1 MGGKILSFP
10 IIHIIGLPG
19 AGKTTLTKKLSMKYN
34 LPVFRIGEYRSKFPL
49 SPIGEA
55 NAWVAL
61 FQDLSRRKWRN
72 CILETTGLN
81 RRESFL
87 RAALPFAQMVTIK
100 LEAPTKVLYKRI
112 GEKSKREQGGEW
124 SFSVEYPD
132 KYEFV
137 KKLYK
142 EFKRLP
148 AEIRIDTAKLRTNEV
163 CQAVINELNTQM
175 ILYSKF
181 NRSLHQNNND

>member
-1 MGGKILSFP
+1 LGGKKLSFP
-10 IIHIIGLPG
+10 IIHIMGLPG
-19 AGKTTLTKKLSMKYN
+19 AGKTTLAKKLSKQYN

-61 FQDLSRRKWRN
+61 FQDLSRRRWRN

-87 RAALPFAQMVTIK
+87 KTALPFAQMVTIK
-100 LEAPTKVLYKRI
+100 LEASKRVLYKRI
-112 GEKSKREQGGEW
+112 GKKSKGEQGGGW

-142 EFKRLP
+142 EFERIP
-148 AEIRIDTAKLRTNEV
+148 AEIRIDTTKLRANKVYETT
-163 CQAVINELNTQM
+163 IKELNARM
-175 ILYSKF
+175 ILYSKL
-181 NRSLHQNNND
+181 NG

>member
-1 MGGKILSFP
+1 MRQGNWGGKKLSFP
-10 IIHIIGLPG
+10 IIHIIGLPS
-19 AGKTTLTKKLSMKYN
+19 AGKTTLAKKLSKKYN

-61 FQDLSRRKWRN
+61 FQGLSRRKWRN

-87 RAALPFAQMVTIK
+87 RTALPFAQMVTIK
-100 LEAPTKVLYKRI
+100 LEAPQKVLYKRI
-112 GEKSKREQGGEW
+112 GEKSKGEQGDGW
-124 SFSVEYPD
+124 SFNVEYTD

-148 AEIRIDTAKLRTNEV
+148 AEIRIDTTKLSTNKV
-163 CQAVINELNTQM
+163 YQAAIKELNTRM
-175 ILYSKF
+175 ILYSRF
-181 NRSLHQNNND
+181 NG

>member
-1 MGGKILSFP
+1 LDGRKLSFP

-19 AGKTTLTKKLSMKYN
+19 AGKTTLAKKLSKKYN
-34 LPVFRIGEYRSKFPL
+34 LPVFKIGEYRSKFPP

-61 FQDLSRRKWRN
+61 FRDLSRRKWRN

-87 RAALPFAQMVTIK
+87 KTALPFAQMVTIK
-100 LEAPTKVLYKRI
+100 LEASKKVLYKRI
-112 GEKSKREQGGEW
+112 GRKSKEAQGGGW
-124 SFSVEYPD
+124 SFSIEYPD

-137 KKLYK
+137 KKLFK
-142 EFKRLP
+142 EFKRSP
-148 AEIRIDTAKLRTNEV
+148 AEIRIDTTKLGIQKV
-163 CQAVINELNTQM
+163 CQAAIKELNTQM
-175 ILYSKF
+175 IVYSKF
-181 NRSLHQNNND
+181 IG

>member
-1 MGGKILSFP
+1 MGGRKLSFP

-19 AGKTTLTKKLSMKYN
+19 AGKTTLAKKLSSRLNIKV
-34 LPVFRIGEYRSKFPL
+34 LRIGAYRSKYPP

-55 NAWVAL
+55 DAWVAL
-61 FQDLSRRKWRN
+61 YRDLSKKKWRN

-87 RAALPFAQMVTIK
+87 KTALPFAQLVTIK
-100 LEAPTKVLYKRI
+100 LEAPKEVLYKRI
-112 GEKSKREQGGEW
+112 ARKNKEEQGGEW

-132 KYEFV
+132 KVEFV

-148 AEIRIDTAKLRTNEV
+148 AEIRIDTSKLGIRKV
-163 CQAVINELNTQM
+163 CQAAIKELNTRM

-181 NRSLHQNNND
+181 NG

>member
-1 MGGKILSFP
+1 VGQGKLGGKNLSFP
-10 IIHIIGLPG
+10 ILHIIGLPG
-19 AGKTTLTKKLSMKYN
+19 AGKTTLAEKLSKKYN
-34 LPVFRIGEYRSKFPL
+34 LPIFKIGEYRSKFPL
-49 SPIGEA
+49 SPIGET

-87 RAALPFAQMVTIK
+87 RTTLPFAQMVTIK
-100 LEAPTKVLYKRI
+100 LEAPKRVLYKRI
-112 GEKSKREQGGEW
+112 AEKSKREQGGGW

-132 KYEFV
+132 KVEFV
-137 KKLYK
+137 KKLYM

-148 AEIRIDTAKLRTNEV
+148 AEIRIDTTKLGINKV
-163 CQAVINELNTQM
+163 CMVAINELHAQM

-181 NRSLHQNNND
+181 NG

>member
-1 MGGKILSFP
+1 MRQGNLGRKKLSFP

-19 AGKTTLTKKLSMKYN
+19 AGKTTLAKKLSSRLN
-34 LPVFRIGEYRSKFPL
+34 LQVLRIGEYRSKFPL

-100 LEAPTKVLYKRI
+100 LEAPKEVLYKRI
-112 GEKSKREQGGEW
+112 ARKNKEEQGGEW

-132 KYEFV
+132 KVEFV

-148 AEIRIDTAKLRTNEV
+148 AEIRIDTTKLRVNKV
-163 CQAVINELNTQM
+163 CQAAINELNTQM

-181 NRSLHQNNND
+181 NG